1 MIDYNC
7 ERNKKGKALKGVS
20 FKGFLPYGAGGWFP
34 GRTLHPSSRGSIPR
48 RSTFIKYTIYD
59 KEATMNRL
67 TLEKQTAVIRALV
80 EGSSIRSTE
89 RMTGV
94 HRDTI
99 MRLGIEVGTACGDT
113 LDKMMRKLT
122 CRRIEVDE
130 VWCYVGKK
138 QRHVQATDNIG
149 QVGDFY
155 TWVAIDA
162 DTKLVPS
169 FRVGKRDNVN
179 ANAFIADL
187 ASRLENRIQLNSD
200 GLKAYVDAVEAS
212 FGADVDYAQIV
223 KTYEA
228 EPIGPGRYS
237 PPKVASVDK
246 ISINGKPN
254 LDLASTSYVERGNLT
269 MRMSMRRFTRLTN
282 AFSKKLE
289 NLEASVKLHFAYYNL
304 VRYHKTLRM
313 PPALYAG
320 VINHCWNIEDLV
332 RLSN

>member
-1 MIDYNC
+1 M
-7 ERNKKGKALKGVS
+7 NK
-20 FKGFLPYGAGGWFP
+20 
-34 GRTLHPSSRGSIPR
+34 
-48 RSTFIKYTIYD
+48 
-59 KEATMNRL
+59 L
-67 TLEKQTAVIRALV
+67 TLEKQATVIRALV

-99 MRLGIEVGTACGDT
+99 MRLMVETGKACGYT
-113 LDKMMRKLT
+113 LDKMMHNLH

-130 VWCYVGKK
+130 CWCFVGKK
-138 QRHVQATDNIG
+138 QRHILATDNTE
-149 QVGDFY
+149 QMGDFY
-155 TWVAIDA
+155 TWVAMDA
-162 DTKLVPS
+162 DTKLIPS
-169 FRVGKRDNVN
+169 FRVGKRDGFN

-200 GLKAYVDAVEAS
+200 ALRAYVDAVEVS

-237 PPKVASVDK
+237 PPKVASVEK
-246 ISINGKPN
+246 IHIVGKPD
-254 LDLASTSYVERGNLT
+254 LDTASTSYVERGNLT

-289 NLEASVKLHFAYYNL
+289 NLEAAVKLHFAYYNL
-304 VRYHKTLRM
+304 VRFHRTLRM

-320 VINHCWNIEDLV
+320 VTHRCWEIEDLV
-332 RLSN
+332 KLSN